1 MDQEDYRTR
10 AERCRRLARQVSDT
24 HMRLSLEAL
33 AEEYE
38 SKLPAGGHDDEEMP
52 ASRRGRVIDGAMQET
67 M

>member
-1 MDQEDYRTR
+1 MEQENYRTR

-38 SKLPAGGHDDEEMP
+38 ASIENDDENP
-52 ASRRGRVIDGAMQET
+52 GFTPRTRH
-67 M
+67 